1 MLELC
6 PKCHKYTVEH
16 DEIASIKRC
25 LNTKCLWME
34 YGARRRISVEGRA
47 MPFSARGQETEPKLR
62 QNQASA

>member
-25 LNTKCLWME
+25 LNTRCE
-34 YGARRRISVEGRA
+34 AAYFR
-47 MPFSARGQETEPKLR
+47 
-62 QNQASA
+62 